1 MNYTASHAYE
11 QLEFDFSA
19 SSYLLIP
26 SALPGFHNTD
36 TKRYNS
42 ISGAVIYLMRG
53 SQDILPEDAVCASC
67 GAAMHV
73 HSNREIVLSHLRFGK
88 ALTQI
93 SVTRKRFFCPSCGA
107 SHMQHIP
114 YCSDHHRITK
124 ELEAYVCDLLALG
137 TYTNKQVAELCGLH
151 QHTVKAIDKRRLES
165 LYVKDGKLVKPKHY
179 ARFLGIDEFKLHDG
193 HQYATHIIDMA
204 TGHVL
209 WIAQGKKKKVVYDFI
224 EHVGMDWMRHVDAV
238 ALDMNSDFE
247 EAFLEKC
254 PHIRPVFDYFHLV
267 KNFNDKVVSEVR
279 KDEFKRLMEEGKEEE
294 AHMLKRSRYILTANR
309 ETLAR
314 KDAESAAGKVLRKE
328 SRLFATPEKRRTGRY
343 LSRYEELI
351 AKNRLFLTADL
362 VKEALREAYACRNES
377 DMIACLNTV
386 LDLCRETKN
395 RRFLWFYRLIQ
406 THFDGI
412 VAHGKFHIANGRMEG
427 LNQKIKTMRRHAYGI
442 ADDEYL
448 FLKIM
453 DLSRASY
460 VRNPKS
466 HKVLH

>member
-1 MNYTASHAYE
+1 
-11 QLEFDFSA
+11 
-19 SSYLLIP
+19 
-26 SALPGFHNTD
+26 
-36 TKRYNS
+36 
-42 ISGAVIYLMRG
+42 
-53 SQDILPEDAVCASC
+53 
-67 GAAMHV
+67 
-73 HSNREIVLSHLRFGK
+73 
-88 ALTQI
+88 
-93 SVTRKRFFCPSCGA
+93 
-107 SHMQHIP
+107 
-114 YCSDHHRITK
+114 
-124 ELEAYVCDLLALG
+124 
-137 TYTNKQVAELCGLH
+137 
-151 QHTVKAIDKRRLES
+151 
-165 LYVKDGKLVKPKHY
+165 
-179 ARFLGIDEFKLHDG
+179 
-193 HQYATHIIDMA
+193 MA

-279 KDEFKRLMEEGKEEE
+279 KDEIKRLMEEGKEEE
-294 AHMLKRSRYILTANR
+294 ARMLKRSRYILTANR

-314 KDAESAAGKVLRKE
+314 KDAESAAGKVLHRE

-386 LDLCRETKN
+386 LDLCSETKN